1 MRNNLDRHLSAVRNL
16 GILAHVDAGKTTVT
30 ERILY
35 ATGTTH
41 KRGEVHDGTT
51 ITDFD
56 PQERDRGITIFAA
69 AVSCDWDG
77 HRINLIDTPGHV
89 DFADEVGRSLR
100 VLDGAVAVFDAVA
113 GVEPQSES
121 VWRQADR
128 HGVPRIAFVNK
139 LDRVG
144 ADLDTA
150 VASIRERLHPVPLV
164 VQLPIGTEN
173 AFTGVV
179 DLLRMRALT
188 WNDGSDTAAETV
200 VEAVVEAV
208 VPEELREEAL
218 RRRRMLE
225 EAVAER
231 HPAALEEFCDRETLS
246 ADTLSR
252 ALRDLTR
259 TGDGVVVLCGSAYRN
274 RGIEPLLDAVVAYLP
289 SPLDV
294 PPVCGMR
301 DGVDGMRHADGE
313 MHKAVNDMQE
323 SVDRM
328 QDGADDVQGGVDR
341 MQDGADDVQGGVDRM
356 QDGADDVQGG
366 VDRMQDGADDVQ
378 GGVDRMQDVVGEQRA
393 ADPAAPFAAL
403 AFKVSATPTGRLTYL
418 RVYSGTIEKGDAVW
432 ESGARRTER
441 IGRILSVQADRH
453 AQLERAVA
461 GDIVAVVGLK
471 SARAGSTLCA
481 PGAPIVLEPPGV
493 PEPVVS
499 VAVEALAS
507 TDADRLASALAR
519 LAEED
524 PSLVVRTD
532 PETGQTVLSGMG
544 ELHLE
549 VAVEKVRRGLGVE
562 VNVGRPRVT
571 YRETVARGVSGLV
584 FRHVKQDGGAGQ
596 FAQVVLDVEPLGAAG
611 VGSAGGAE
619 GSGGDTEIG
628 AESGFVFRSAVVGGR
643 VPQEYVRAVE
653 AGCRDALAE
662 GPLGGHPVTGLRV
675 TLTDGATH
683 VKDSSEMA
691 FRTAGRLGLREAL
704 RGCAMVLLEPV
715 VEVTVTVPQD
725 AVGGVLGDLAARR
738 GRVTDSTVRGGSAVV
753 TATVPLA
760 ELFGYA
766 TRLRSRT
773 QGRGTFSARPT
784 GYAPAPASAA
794 TPGAA
799 TMK

>member
-1 MRNNLDRHLSAVRNL
+1 MRTDTHLTTTTNPTTNTLALVRNL

-41 KRGEVHDGTT
+41 RRGEVHDGTT
-51 ITDFD
+51 VTDYD

-69 AVSCDWDG
+69 AVSCTWDG

-89 DFADEVGRSLR
+89 DFADEVERSLR

-139 LDRVG
+139 LDRAG
-144 ADLDTA
+144 ADLDAA
-150 VASIRERLHPVPLV
+150 VASIRERLHPAPLV
-164 VQLPIGTEN
+164 VQLPIGAED

-179 DLLRMRALT
+179 DLVRMRALV
-188 WNDGSDTAAETV
+188 WADGADTAAEGP
-200 VEAVVEAV
+200 
-208 VPEELREEAL
+208 VPDELREEAL
-218 RRRRMLE
+218 GRRRLLE
-225 EAVAER
+225 EAVAELNTR
-231 HPAALEEFCDRETLS
+231 ALEEFCAQGSVSEPTL
-246 ADTLSR
+246 AA
-252 ALRDLTR
+252 ALREVTR

-294 PPVCGMR
+294 PAVRGTY
-301 DGVDGMRHADGE
+301 DGTE
-313 MHKAVNDMQE
+313 QE
-323 SVDRM
+323 
-328 QDGADDVQGGVDR
+328 
-341 MQDGADDVQGGVDRM
+341 
-356 QDGADDVQGG
+356 
-366 VDRMQDGADDVQ
+366 
-378 GGVDRMQDVVGEQRA
+378 RA
-393 ADPAAPFAAL
+393 ADPQVPFAAL
-403 AFKVSATPTGRLTYL
+403 AFKVNATSTGRLTYL
-418 RVYSGTIEKGDAVW
+418 RVYSGTIGKGDAVW
-432 ESGARRTER
+432 DAGARRGER
-441 IGRILSVQADRH
+441 IGRILRVQADRH
-453 AQLERAVA
+453 AQVDRAVA

-481 PGAPIVLEPPGV
+481 PGAPLVLEPPGAA
-493 PEPVVS
+493 EPVVS
-499 VAVEALAS
+499 VAVEARRAGE
-507 TDADRLASALAR
+507 TDKLASALAR
-519 LAEED
+519 LVEED

-549 VAVEKVRRGLGVE
+549 VAAEKLRRSHGIE
-562 VNVGRPRVT
+562 VNVGRPRVS
-571 YRETVARGVSGLV
+571 YRETVGRGVSGLV

-596 FAQVVLDVEPLGAAG
+596 FAHVVLDVAPLGEEP
-611 VGSAGGAE
+611 E
-619 GSGGDTEIG
+619 GFE
-628 AESGFVFRSAVVGGR
+628 FRSAVVGGR

-683 VKDSSEMA
+683 VKDSSETA

-704 RGCAMVLLEPV
+704 RACAMVLLEPV
-715 VEVTVTVPQD
+715 AEVTVTVPED
-725 AVGGVLGDLAARR
+725 AVGSVLGDLAARR
-738 GRVTDSTVRGGSAVV
+738 GRVTGSTARGGAAVI

-773 QGRGTFSARPT
+773 QGRGTFTARPA
-784 GYAPAPASAA
+784 GYAPAPAAA
-794 TPGAA
+794 SVR
-799 TMK
+799 

>member
-1 MRNNLDRHLSAVRNL
+1 MRINLDTLAVVRNL

-41 KRGEVHDGTT
+41 RRGEVHDGTT
-51 ITDFD
+51 VTDFD

-69 AVSCDWDG
+69 AVSCAWGG

-89 DFADEVGRSLR
+89 DFADEVERSLR

-128 HGVPRIAFVNK
+128 YGVPRIAFVNK
-139 LDRVG
+139 LDRAG

-150 VASIRERLHPVPLV
+150 VDSIRERLHPAPLV
-164 VQLPIGTEN
+164 VQLPIGTED
-173 AFTGVV
+173 AFRGVV
-179 DLLRMRALT
+179 DLVHMRALT
-188 WNDGSDTAAETV
+188 WTDGGDMV
-200 VEAVVEAV
+200 VADI
-208 VPEELREEAL
+208 PGELREEA
-218 RRRRMLE
+218 RRRRRLLE
-225 EAVAER
+225 EAVAEL
-231 HPAALEEFCDRETLS
+231 HPAALEEFCMQSTL
-246 ADTLSR
+246 DTGTFDTGTFDTGTLDTATLVD

-259 TGDGVVVLCGSAYRN
+259 TGDAVVVLCGSAYRN

-294 PPVCGMR
+294 PPVHGALGDTR
-301 DGVDGMRHADGE
+301 
-313 MHKAVNDMQE
+313 QE
-323 SVDRM
+323 RP
-328 QDGADDVQGGVDR
+328 
-341 MQDGADDVQGGVDRM
+341 
-356 QDGADDVQGG
+356 
-366 VDRMQDGADDVQ
+366 
-378 GGVDRMQDVVGEQRA
+378 

-403 AFKVSATPTGRLTYL
+403 VFKVNATPNGRLTYL
-418 RVYSGTIEKGDAVW
+418 RVYSGTIEKGDTVMDA
-432 ESGARRTER
+432 GARRGER
-441 IGRILSVQADRH
+441 VGRILRVQADRH

-481 PGAPIVLEPPGV
+481 LDAPLVLEPPSV
-493 PEPVVS
+493 AEPVVS
-499 VAVEALAS
+499 VAVEAVRS
-507 TDADRLASALAR
+507 TDTDRLASALAR

-549 VAVEKVRRGLGVE
+549 VALEKARRDHGLD
-562 VNVGRPRVT
+562 VNAGRPGVAH
-571 YRETVARGVSGLV
+571 RETVGRGVSGHV

-596 FAQVVLDVEPLGAAG
+596 FAHVVLDVEPLDADAG
-611 VGSAGGAE
+611 FE
-619 GSGGDTEIG
+619 
-628 AESGFVFRSAVVGGR
+628 FRSAVVGGR

-683 VKDSSEMA
+683 VKDSSDTA
-691 FRTAGRLGLREAL
+691 FRTAGRFGLREAL
-704 RGCAMVLLEPV
+704 RACAMVLLEPV
-715 VEVTVTVPQD
+715 AEVTVTVPD
-725 AVGGVLGDLAARR
+725 AAVGGVLGDLAARR
-738 GRVTDSTVRGGSAVV
+738 GRVSGSVTRAGSAVV

-773 QGRGTFSARPT
+773 QGRGTFTARPT
-784 GYAPAPASAA
+784 GYAPAPATVA
-794 TPGAA
+794 PGRR
-799 TMK
+799 

>member
-1 MRNNLDRHLSAVRNL
+1 MRTNRNPLAVVRNL

-41 KRGEVHDGTT
+41 RRGEVHDGTT

-69 AVSCDWDG
+69 AVSCAWDG

-89 DFADEVGRSLR
+89 DFADEVERSLR

-128 HGVPRIAFVNK
+128 HGVPRVAFVNK
-139 LDRVG
+139 LDRAG
-144 ADLDTA
+144 ADLDSA
-150 VASIRERLHPVPLV
+150 VASIRARLHPAPLV
-164 VQLPIGTEN
+164 VQLPIGAEDG
-173 AFTGVV
+173 FRGVV
-179 DLLRMRALT
+179 DLVRMRALV
-188 WNDGSDTAAETV
+188 WADGADTA
-200 VEAVVEAV
+200 VESP
-208 VPEELREEAL
+208 VPEELRDESA
-218 RRRRMLE
+218 RRRRLLE
-225 EAVAER
+225 EAVAEL
-231 HPAALEEFCDRETLS
+231 HGGALEEFCLDGVLSPETLS
-246 ADTLSR
+246 A
-252 ALRDLTR
+252 ALRELTR
-259 TGDGVVVLCGSAYRN
+259 SGEGVVVLCGSAYRN
-274 RGIEPLLDAVVAYLP
+274 RGIEPLLDAVVSYLP

-294 PPVCGMR
+294 P
-301 DGVDGMRHADGE
+301 A
-313 MHKAVNDMQE
+313 
-323 SVDRM
+323 
-328 QDGADDVQGGVDR
+328 VQGTF
-341 MQDGADDVQGGVDRM
+341 DGT
-356 QDGADDVQGG
+356 
-366 VDRMQDGADDVQ
+366 
-378 GGVDRMQDVVGEQRA
+378 EQTRA
-393 ADPAAPFAAL
+393 ADPAEPFAAL
-403 AFKVSATPTGRLTYL
+403 AFKVNATPTGRLTYV

-432 ESGARRTER
+432 DAGARRTER
-441 IGRILSVQADRH
+441 IGRILRVQAERH
-453 AQLERAVA
+453 AQVDRAVA

-493 PEPVVS
+493 AEPVVS
-499 VAVEALAS
+499 VAVEARSS
-507 TDADRLASALAR
+507 TDADKLASALAR

-549 VAVEKVRRGLGVE
+549 VAAEKLRRAHGVE
-562 VNVGRPRVT
+562 VNVGRPRVS
-571 YRETVARGVSGLV
+571 YRETVGRGVSGIV

-596 FAQVVLDVEPLGAAG
+596 FAHVVLDVEPL
-611 VGSAGGAE
+611 
-619 GSGGDTEIG
+619 DD
-628 AESGFVFRSAVVGGR
+628 GFEFRSAVVGGR

-683 VKDSSEMA
+683 VKDSSETA
-691 FRTAGRLGLREAL
+691 FRTAGRHGLREAL
-704 RGCAMVLLEPV
+704 RACTMALLEPV
-715 VEVTVTVPQD
+715 VEVTVTVPED

-738 GRVTDSTVRGGSAVV
+738 GRVSGSTTRGGAAVV
-753 TATVPLA
+753 TATVPLS

-773 QGRGTFSARPT
+773 QGRGTFTAHPT
-784 GYAPAPASAA
+784 GYAPAPTD
-794 TPGAA
+794 TPVR
-799 TMK
+799 

>member
-1 MRNNLDRHLSAVRNL
+1 MRTDHNPLAAVRNL

-30 ERILY
+30 ERILF

-51 ITDFD
+51 VTDFD

-69 AVSCDWDG
+69 AVSCAWDG

-89 DFADEVGRSLR
+89 DFADEVERALR

-139 LDRVG
+139 MDRAG
-144 ADLDTA
+144 ADLDAA
-150 VASIRERLHPVPLV
+150 VASIRERLHPAPLV
-164 VQLPIGTEN
+164 VQSPIGSEDT
-173 AFTGVV
+173 FTGVV
-179 DLLRMRALT
+179 DLVRLRALL
-188 WNDGSDTAAETV
+188 WADGD
-200 VEAVVEAV
+200 AV
-208 VPEELREEAL
+208 EEAPVPDGL
-218 RRRRMLE
+218 RDEALARRRALE
-225 EAVAER
+225 EAVAEL
-231 HPAALEEFCDRETLS
+231 HPGALEEFCETGTLGERTLS
-246 ADTLSR
+246 S

-259 TGDGVVVLCGSAYRN
+259 DGDAVVVLCGSAYRN
-274 RGIEPLLDAVVAYLP
+274 RGVEPLLDAVVAYLP

-294 PPVCGMR
+294 PPVRGT
-301 DGVDGMRHADGE
+301 HEGE
-313 MHKAVNDMQE
+313 EQE
-323 SVDRM
+323 
-328 QDGADDVQGGVDR
+328 
-341 MQDGADDVQGGVDRM
+341 
-356 QDGADDVQGG
+356 
-366 VDRMQDGADDVQ
+366 
-378 GGVDRMQDVVGEQRA
+378 RA
-393 ADPAAPFAAL
+393 ADPAAPPAAL
-403 AFKVSATPTGRLTYL
+403 AFKVHATPTGRLTYL
-418 RVYSGTIEKGDAVW
+418 RIYSGTIEKGDTLWDA
-432 ESGARRTER
+432 SARRIVR
-441 IGRILSVQADRH
+441 VGRIVRVQADRH
-453 AQLERAVA
+453 APLDRAVA

-481 PGAPIVLEPPGV
+481 PDAPLVLEPPGV

-499 VAVEALAS
+499 VAVESRRAGD
-507 TDADRLASALAR
+507 TDRLASGLAR
-519 LAEED
+519 LTEED

-549 VAVEKVRRGLGVE
+549 VAVEKLRRELGLE
-562 VNVGRPRVT
+562 VNVGRPRVS

-596 FAQVVLDVEPLGAAG
+596 FAHVVLDVEPYEE
-611 VGSAGGAE
+611 GGFA
-619 GSGGDTEIG
+619 
-628 AESGFVFRSAVVGGR
+628 FRSAVVGGR

-683 VKDSSEMA
+683 VKDSSDTA

-704 RGCAMVLLEPV
+704 RACAMVLLEPV
-715 VEVTVTVPQD
+715 VEVTVTVPED

-738 GRVTDSTVRGGSAVV
+738 GRVTGSVTRAGAAVV

-773 QGRGTFSARPT
+773 QGRGTFTARPT
-784 GYAPAPASAA
+784 GYAPAPVA
-794 TPGAA
+794 TPVR
-799 TMK
+799 

>member
-1 MRNNLDRHLSAVRNL
+1 MRINHNPLAVVRNL

-30 ERILY
+30 ERILF

-51 ITDFD
+51 VTDFD

-69 AVSCDWDG
+69 AVSCAWDG

-89 DFADEVGRSLR
+89 DFADEVERALR

-139 LDRVG
+139 MDRAG
-144 ADLDTA
+144 ADLDAA
-150 VASIRERLHPVPLV
+150 VASIRERLHPAPLV
-164 VQLPIGTEN
+164 VQVPIGAEDT
-173 AFTGVV
+173 FTGVV
-179 DLLRMRALT
+179 DLVRLRALL
-188 WNDGSDTAAETV
+188 WSDGDT
-200 VEAVVEAV
+200 
-208 VPEELREEAL
+208 REEAPVPDGL
-218 RRRRMLE
+218 RDEVLARRRALE
-225 EAVAER
+225 EAVAEL
-231 HPAALEEFCDRETLS
+231 HPGALEEFCATGKLGERTLS
-246 ADTLSR
+246 S

-259 TGDGVVVLCGSAYRN
+259 DGDGVVVLCGSAYRN
-274 RGIEPLLDAVVAYLP
+274 RGVEPLLDAVVAYLP

-294 PPVCGMR
+294 PPVQGT
-301 DGVDGMRHADGE
+301 DDGE
-313 MHKAVNDMQE
+313 EQE
-323 SVDRM
+323 RP
-328 QDGADDVQGGVDR
+328 
-341 MQDGADDVQGGVDRM
+341 
-356 QDGADDVQGG
+356 
-366 VDRMQDGADDVQ
+366 
-378 GGVDRMQDVVGEQRA
+378 
-393 ADPAAPFAAL
+393 ADPAAPSAAL
-403 AFKVSATPTGRLTYL
+403 AFKVHATPTGRLTYL
-418 RVYSGTIEKGDAVW
+418 RIYSGTIEKGDTLWDA
-432 ESGARRTER
+432 SARRTER
-441 IGRILSVQADRH
+441 IGRILRVQADRH
-453 AQLERAVA
+453 APLDRAVA

-481 PGAPIVLEPPGV
+481 PDAPLVLEPPGV

-499 VAVEALAS
+499 VAVES
-507 TDADRLASALAR
+507 RRTGDTDRLASGLAR
-519 LAEED
+519 LTEED

-549 VAVEKVRRGLGVE
+549 VAVEKLRRELGAD
-562 VNVGRPRVT
+562 VNIGRPRVS
-571 YRETVARGVSGLV
+571 YRETVGRGVTGLV

-596 FAQVVLDVEPLGAAG
+596 FAHVVLDVEPYD
-611 VGSAGGAE
+611 GGFA
-619 GSGGDTEIG
+619 
-628 AESGFVFRSAVVGGR
+628 FRSAVVGGR

-683 VKDSSEMA
+683 VKDSSDTA

-704 RGCAMVLLEPV
+704 RACAMVLLEPV
-715 VEVTVTVPQD
+715 VEVTVTVPED

-738 GRVTDSTVRGGSAVV
+738 GRVSGSVTRASAAVV

-773 QGRGTFSARPT
+773 QGRGTFTARPT
-784 GYAPAPASAA
+784 GYASAPVA
-794 TPGAA
+794 TPVR
-799 TMK
+799 

>member
-1 MRNNLDRHLSAVRNL
+1 MRTNLDTLAVIRNL

-51 ITDFD
+51 VTDFD

-69 AVSCDWDG
+69 AVSCAWDG

-89 DFADEVGRSLR
+89 DFVDEVERALR

-144 ADLDTA
+144 ADLDRA
-150 VASIRERLHPVPLV
+150 VESIRDRLHPTPLV
-164 VQLPIGTEN
+164 VQLPIGAEDG
-173 AFTGVV
+173 FRGVV
-179 DLLRMRALT
+179 DLVRMRALV
-188 WNDGSDTAAETV
+188 WADGADTFV
-200 VEAVVEAV
+200 VEE
-208 VPEELREEAL
+208 VPGELREEAE
-218 RRRRMLE
+218 RRRRLLE
-225 EAVAER
+225 EVVAEL
-231 HPAALEEFCDRETLS
+231 HAGALEEFCARSEIS
-246 ADTLSR
+246 ADTLVA
-252 ALRDLTR
+252 ALRELTH

-274 RGIEPLLDAVVAYLP
+274 RGVEPLLDAVVAYLP

-294 PPVCGMR
+294 P
-301 DGVDGMRHADGE
+301 
-313 MHKAVNDMQE
+313 AVRGLHE
-323 SVDRM
+323 
-328 QDGADDVQGGVDR
+328 GADDER
-341 MQDGADDVQGGVDRM
+341 S
-356 QDGADDVQGG
+356 
-366 VDRMQDGADDVQ
+366 
-378 GGVDRMQDVVGEQRA
+378 

-418 RVYSGTIEKGDAVW
+418 RVYSGTIGKGDTVLDATA
-432 ESGARRTER
+432 GRTER
-441 IGRILSVQADRH
+441 IGRILRVQADRH
-453 AQLERAVA
+453 AQVDRAVA

-481 PGAPIVLEPPGV
+481 PGAPLVLEPPGV
-493 PEPVVS
+493 ADPVVS
-499 VAVEALAS
+499 VAVEARKS
-507 TDADRLASALAR
+507 TDTGRLASALAR

-532 PETGQTVLSGMG
+532 AETGQTVLSGMG

-549 VAVEKVRRGLGVE
+549 VAVEKIRREAGLD
-562 VNVGRPRVT
+562 VNVGRPRVS
-571 YRETVARGVSGLV
+571 YRETVGKGVTGFV

-596 FAQVVLDVEPLGAAG
+596 FAHVVLDVEPL
-611 VGSAGGAE
+611 E
-619 GSGGDTEIG
+619 TGSGFE
-628 AESGFVFRSAVVGGR
+628 FRSAVVGGR

-662 GPLGGHPVTGLRV
+662 GPLGGHQVTGLRV

-683 VKDSSEMA
+683 VKDSSDTA
-691 FRTAGRLGLREAL
+691 FRTAGRFGLRDAL
-704 RGCAMVLLEPV
+704 RSCAMVLLEPV
-715 VEVTVTVPQD
+715 VEVTVTVPED
-725 AVGGVLGDLAARR
+725 AVGTVLGDLAARR
-738 GRVTDSTVRGGSAVV
+738 GRVSGSVTRAGAAVV
-753 TATVPLA
+753 TASVPLA

-773 QGRGTFSARPT
+773 QGRGTFTARPT
-784 GYAPAPASAA
+784 GYASAPVTTPAR
-794 TPGAA
+794 
-799 TMK
+799 